1 VKIGIATRPSEDQW
15 GGDLRALHTIR
26 DGLRALGH
34 EVRTAPEAGRLL
46 DREFVFL
53 SNTCLDQR
61 RNHARLRRADLPFGV
76 IGFHE
81 DFIGYSPA
89 CFGFERYVESHLRGV
104 RDGGFAFPLERL
116 LESPEIVHYF
126 SEPPGRYALNNYE
139 VMRDARVCIANSPT
153 EERTMRRD
161 CPAART
167 RVVFLTAGLADGWT
181 GARSDEFLGL
191 TGLARAEY
199 ILQVG
204 RLEPRKNQLGSV
216 LACRDLDIP
225 LVFVATSSRRSYRK
239 SFLRAVK
246 RYRRARTLL
255 VCPARR
261 SEREG
266 PLEIVPMPRGGR
278 LSENCLRSAY
288 QNAGLHLHPA
298 FHERPGYTVLE
309 SVRLGIPTVASRWTP
324 IRDYFEHGGSADA
337 NGLVDYVTPHHL
349 AEIEQST
356 RKLFG
361 RLARPSTNAIFS
373 RTAQDVAA
381 EMLRAIAD

>member
-1 VKIGIATRPSEDQW
+1 VKIGIVTRPSEEQW
-15 GGDLRALHTIR
+15 GGDLRALYTMR
-26 DGLRALGH
+26 DGLRSLGH
-34 EVRTAPEAGRLL
+34 EVQTAPDAGRLL
-46 DREFVFL
+46 GCDFVFL

-61 RNHARLRRADLPFGV
+61 QNHARLARAGRPFGV

-81 DFIGYSPA
+81 DFIGYAPA

-104 RDGGFAFPLERL
+104 RDGGFAFALERL

-126 SEPPGRYALNNYE
+126 SGPPGRYALNNYE
-139 VMRDARVCIANSPT
+139 VMRNARVCIANSPT

-167 RVVFLTAGLADGWT
+167 RVVLLTAGLAEGWS
-181 GARSDEFLGL
+181 GARSDEFLRL
-191 TGLARAEY
+191 TGLARGEY

-216 LACRDLDIP
+216 LATRELDTP
-225 LVFVATSSRRSYRK
+225 LVFVATSLRRSYRK

-261 SEREG
+261 AARDG
-266 PLEIVPMPRGGR
+266 ALEVVPMPRGGR
-278 LSENCLRSAY
+278 LSESCLRSAY

-309 SVRLGIPTVASRWTP
+309 SVKLGVPTVASRWTP

-337 NGLVDYVTPHHL
+337 DGLVDYVTPHHL
-349 AEIEQST
+349 GEIEQST
-356 RKLFG
+356 RKMFG

-373 RTAQDVAA
+373 RTDRDLAA
-381 EMLRAIAD
+381 ELLRAIED